1 MSLLFAHRP
10 HYPFPL
16 GLSSPKSLLKSFS
29 LFSSSLSSEKPLTL
43 TLTLNSRSL
52 DYGPS
57 LFKGRDALPNPS
69 PKRSSDP
76 ESDDAA
82 ESIDRSQFSRVFNI
96 AALRVPAADC
106 AALERRLRGHL
117 LNWPR
122 IRNVARV
129 EGDDVDPDLKNLLKN
144 PPAVSEDRLNSLDRK
159 SAAENDA
166 PTFSPV
172 LYREKL
178 VKDFNC
184 RGYIKFR
191 NLAKISR
198 PKKKKRKGDGA
209 EVEMKGRGGK
219 DEIYVVEVVEDDGE
233 EDWSVLIGEGFKGG
247 KWSGPTRLLLLDKR
261 YAKKGIDEMPEAI
274 KVALNFL

>member
-1 MSLLFAHRP
+1 MSLLFTLRP

-16 GLSSPKSLLKSFS
+16 CLPSPKSLLKPFS
-29 LFSSSLSSEKPLTL
+29 LLSSPSPKQTL
-43 TLTLNSRSL
+43 TLALDSPPSL

-57 LFKGRDALPNPS
+57 LFKGRNPNPR
-69 PKRSSDP
+69 PDQ
-76 ESDDAA
+76 ELIAAAAAAA
-82 ESIDRSQFSRVFNI
+82 ESIDRSQFSRAFDI

-106 AALERRLRGHL
+106 SALERRLRGHL

-129 EGDDVDPDLKNLLKN
+129 DGDDVDPNLKDLLKN
-144 PPAVSEDRLNSLDRK
+144 QPSVSEDRLDSLDRRWEDEK
-159 SAAENDA
+159 EA
-166 PTFSPV
+166 FSPV

-184 RGYIKFR
+184 RGYVKFR

-198 PKKKKRKGDGA
+198 PKKKKKKRKGEGD
-209 EVEMKGRGGK
+209 EGRERRGK
-219 DEIYVVEVVEDDGE
+219 DEIYVVEVIGDEGEEEE

-247 KWSGPTRLLLLDKR
+247 KWSGPTRLLLLDER
-261 YAKKGIDEMPEAI
+261 HAKKGMDEMPEAI
-274 KVALNFL
+274 KVS